1 MVGSLGFVV
10 PSHTQTGKGQKVPL
24 FWRLHLWLAVL
35 SFWFHLVKIQNPKS
49 KLFFVT
55 PKIQTC
61 ENGQRPEGTEEQNPK
76 YL

>member
-10 PSHTQTGKGQKVPL
+10 PSHTQNGQGPEGSSVLAFASMVGSLVFLVP
-24 FWRLHLWLAVL
+24 
-35 SFWFHLVKIQNPKS
+35 SCENPKS